1 MLDKVPQIAKS
12 MPNFVAWHTE
22 TPNMGA
28 PELSPKML
36 TFPPLAKQLSQE
48 KGRNAGRAPLSLS
61 PNKVGFLTFRGSFFV
76 SRVVAPSGMGV
87 FYERYVISTHGNISR
102 DHCE

>member
-48 KGRNAGRAPLSLS
+48 KGRNTGGAPLSLS
-61 PNKVGFLTFRGSFFV
+61 PNKVGFLTIRGSFFV
-76 SRVVAPSGMGV
+76 SRVVAPSGMGA
-87 FYERYVISTHGNISR
+87 FY
-102 DHCE
+102 